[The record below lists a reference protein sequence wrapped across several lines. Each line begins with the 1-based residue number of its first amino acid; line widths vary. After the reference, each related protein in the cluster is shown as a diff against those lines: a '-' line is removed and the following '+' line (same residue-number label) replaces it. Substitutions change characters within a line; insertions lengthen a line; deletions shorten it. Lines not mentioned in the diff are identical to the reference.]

1 METPKNAQDALA
13 GFFFLNSTQIS
24 TNITHMRNKRGKFQ
38 VYNDFHFAQLS
49 PSEGEVIHLSRR
61 A

>member
-1 METPKNAQDALA
+1 MQKNAQNALA
-13 GFFFLNSTQIS
+13 GFFFFPLNSTQFS
-24 TNITHMRNKRGKFQ
+24 TNITHMRNKRGKFE

-49 PSEGEVIHLSRR
+49 PSKGEVAHLSRR